1 MKLQDKLAG
10 WVKTGKGA
18 IIFIHWES
26 KVKNS
31 LIIFKVFSF
40 LQRQHEG
47 WHCGQML

>member
-26 KVKNS
+26 KVLARESITKHLSNCS
-31 LIIFKVFSF
+31 LEV
-40 LQRQHEG
+40 
-47 WHCGQML
+47 

>member
-26 KVKNS
+26 KV
-31 LIIFKVFSF
+31 FG
-40 LQRQHEG
+40 QRINYKASWPWQFG
-47 WHCGQML
+47 SIRNL